1 MWMNYGWSDILDW
14 IWTIKKTLKYC
25 TWGVSWHTWCLF
37 LNLPLSVGNL
47 LRAFGSRR
55 GWAHSFESTFECVS
69 IGTFLKAKKS
79 LDSNQN
85 HFIIKIANPNLQIK
99 KNTHTNTSQMN
110 KLHKTCKMNI
120 IIIIW
125 LHSNHEK
132 KSIFWFKLR
141 SKSEW
146 EKWLFKK
153 NLFHILIMKKIQ
165 FLVRSES

>member
-1 MWMNYGWSDILDW
+1 MCILKCYKYILNSKPNYMWMNYGWSDILDW

-85 HFIIKIANPNLQIK
+85 HFIIKIANPNLQLK

-110 KLHKTCKMNI
+110 KLHKCTKQAK
-120 IIIIW
+120 W
-125 LHSNHEK
+125 
-132 KSIFWFKLR
+132 IF
-141 SKSEW
+141 
-146 EKWLFKK
+146 
-153 NLFHILIMKKIQ
+153 
-165 FLVRSES
+165 